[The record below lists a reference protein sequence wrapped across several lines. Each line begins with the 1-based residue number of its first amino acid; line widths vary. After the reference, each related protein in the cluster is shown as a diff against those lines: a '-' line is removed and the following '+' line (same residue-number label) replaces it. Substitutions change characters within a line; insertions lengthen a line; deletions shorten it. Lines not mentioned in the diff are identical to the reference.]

1 VRNLTE
7 TIKSTLLDRELP
19 YFRNASGKAIPMMT
33 FGSGDGGRS
42 VDIPDG
48 AACIIVYT
56 CPVDENYCGV
66 EYHGIN
72 GIIDSEDARNLEAQF
87 MLEEAGPLACTHK
100 GASFFEISNIAD
112 DDVLNMRVDADPQSQ
127 KNRCHSSR
135 RHLHH
140 QPRLHR
146 RLVSRGVRS
155 PHRLGRQPL
164 SRRVPHAL
172 ARFLCCKTA
181 GALAGRHA
189 LNCLWPGST

>member
-127 KNRCHSSR
+127 KIGAIPPDATCITNHGCIDGWCRVEYDHRIGWVDSLYLAEYLTHS
-135 RHLHH
+135 HDFCVAK
-140 QPRLHR
+140 QQGRLQADM
-146 RLVSRGVRS
+146 
-155 PHRLGRQPL
+155 P
-164 SRRVPHAL
+164 
-172 ARFLCCKTA
+172 
-181 GALAGRHA
+181 
-189 LNCLWPGST
+189 